1 MTNFVL
7 YCSHRI
13 FNYKS
18 RKNMFIKNILNN
30 LNITD
35 ISNISKHLTTEKN
48 TQQKSFFD
56 YMSDTLKNISIQQN
70 NTENKITNFQSNESN
85 NNLNDIMIDL
95 QKSSIDLA
103 LLIQIRNKFVSSYQE
118 IMNMQI

>member
-1 MTNFVL
+1 
-7 YCSHRI
+7 
-13 FNYKS
+13 
-18 RKNMFIKNILNN
+18 MFIKNILNN